1 MPQAA
6 ETLLALAFFFPSIH
20 LSRYCSKLHALS
32 RPMTTMMLRPNA
44 ALQPPYSMYSSM
56 RNDPPPSS
64 SSAGASA
71 SGPSAPFDPYDPQ
84 PQQQQHAGA
93 GGGGSASSSSLN
105 SSSHSNV
112 VPSYTASP
120 RVGGH
125 PSSSYAAQ
133 QQQVSSASASRAGPG
148 PSASAYHPTFPPAP
162 FGMPD
167 GGGGGAYAGYGG
179 VPGPSSSGAYMVDG
193 SAAAAAAAA
202 GYGSH
207 ATGGMYGGGVGL
219 DGSAGRGGIMAPIAA
234 GPSSAGASS
243 SSYMNGMHSHHA
255 GSGDYGFLA
264 RGGGGGSGGTA
275 VLSPTANPKQLG
287 GGGGDA
293 GMLRATSPTSSKR
306 AGGKHAKKPSFNAWD
321 MGPGGQMMAEEKKVT
336 AAAAATTGKDDD
348 KDGKDKQAPSD
359 FIRKLYGMLEPA
371 AGNQSIVVWGP
382 TGDSFIVLDMH
393 AFTTRLLPQ
402 TFRHSNFSSFVR
414 QLNKYGFAKVK
425 QAEEKSHQYR
435 ESSWE
440 FRHPQF
446 YAGGHHELEH
456 IKRKITAKKNNA
468 NADDMDRA
476 DSPGFGES
484 DAMDGSYAPRAPA
497 ADLAGLNAQ
506 LAASQQMNA
515 SMFDQLQIM
524 QEELRS
530 LRTEMKIMRS
540 RESAKDAWLP
550 ELVSFAVGAAKGE
563 SDGESCRANTS

>member
-1 MPQAA
+1 
-6 ETLLALAFFFPSIH
+6 
-20 LSRYCSKLHALS
+20 
-32 RPMTTMMLRPNA
+32 MTTMMLRPNN

-56 RNDPPPSS
+56 RNDPPPSGPS
-64 SSAGASA
+64 SSAYDGASVN
-71 SGPSAPFDPYDPQ
+71 PYDQ
-84 PQQQQHAGA
+84 QQQQQH
-93 GGGGSASSSSLN
+93 GGSASSSSLN

-120 RVGGH
+120 RVHATYAQQHTNNAGASSSSAAATSTTARGGLSAANASSYH
-125 PSSSYAAQ
+125 PS
-133 QQQVSSASASRAGPG
+133 
-148 PSASAYHPTFPPAP
+148 FPAP
-162 FGMPD
+162 FGIVNNGMPE
-167 GGGGGAYAGYGG
+167 GSAYASYGGAAA
-179 VPGPSSSGAYMVDG
+179 GPSSSSTSSGAGGAYLIDG
-193 SAAAAAAAA
+193 STAAA
-202 GYGSH
+202 GYG
-207 ATGGMYGGGVGL
+207 AEMYGGAM
-219 DGSAGRGGIMAPIAA
+219 DGSGGGAGGRGGIMAPVA
-234 GPSSAGASS
+234 GPSSGSASA
-243 SSYMNGMHSHHA
+243 YMNGVNVHHGGA
-255 GSGDYGFLA
+255 SGDYGFMA
-264 RGGGGGSGGTA
+264 RSGGQGAAAPA

-287 GGGGDA
+287 GADA
-293 GMLRATSPTSSKR
+293 MMPRTTSPTNSKR
-306 AGGKHAKKPSFNAWD
+306 VGKHAKKSSLTQWD
-321 MGPGGQMMAEEKKVT
+321 AMAEDKKLI
-336 AAAAATTGKDDD
+336 AKEED

-359 FIRKLYGMLEPA
+359 FIRKLYGMLEPS

-468 NADDMDRA
+468 NADDDRA

-484 DAMDGSYAPRAPA
+484 DAMDGYSARAVAPA

-515 SMFDQLQIM
+515 SMLDQLQIM

-550 ELVSFAVGAAKGE
+550 DLVSFSVGAAKGKLDE
-563 SDGESCRANTS
+563 RA